1 MNYIYIPIFYFFSSF
16 VSTFLIISVNLSS
29 NLLWLHSQNF
39 HISFQMFFELLFKD
53 LSNGLLFLL
62 IVLVTFLIAFFT
74 TPLIRYFLPIKRTLS
89 YSIAGLLSIFVMLK
103 LTTYVFTGAVLIAGM
118 RSLLGFCLFC
128 LSGMFGGF
136 IFGFLLNKVLK
147 SYG

>member
-1 MNYIYIPIFYFFSSF
+1 MNYIYIPLFYFFSSF
-16 VSTFLIISVNLSS
+16 VATFLIISVNLSS

-39 HISFQMFFELLFKD
+39 EISFQMFFELLFKD

-62 IVLVTFLIAFFT
+62 IVLITFLIAFLT
-74 TPLIRYFLPIKRTLS
+74 TPLIRYFLQIKRTLS
-89 YSIAGLLSIFVMLK
+89 YSISGLLSIFVMLK

-118 RSLLGFCLFC
+118 RSLLGFSLFC

-147 SYG
+147 

>member
-89 YSIAGLLSIFVMLK
+89 YSIAGLLSIFVMLI
-103 LTTYVFTGAVLIAGM
+103 LTTYLFTGAVLIAGM
-118 RSLLGFCLFC
+118 RSSLGFSLFC

-147 SYG
+147 

>member
-1 MNYIYIPIFYFFSSF
+1 MNYIYIPLFYFFSSF
-16 VSTFLIISVNLSS
+16 VATFLIISVNLSS
-29 NLLWLHSQNF
+29 NVLWLHSQNF
-39 HISFQMFFELLFKD
+39 EISFQMFFELLFKD

-62 IVLVTFLIAFFT
+62 IVLITFLIAFLT

-118 RSLLGFCLFC
+118 RSLLGFSLFC

-147 SYG
+147 